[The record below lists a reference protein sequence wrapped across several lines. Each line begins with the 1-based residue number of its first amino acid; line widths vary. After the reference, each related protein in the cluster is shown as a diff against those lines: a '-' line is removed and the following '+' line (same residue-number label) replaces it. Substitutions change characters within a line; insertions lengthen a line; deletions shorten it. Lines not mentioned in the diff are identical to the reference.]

1 MIIYEFKEG
10 QGLGNQLWCYFSL
23 RSIAKHLDI
32 SFFHFNLKLFKGK
45 KFQVK
50 ILSNFNKK
58 GKMHYGELFIKG
70 KSKKEIFFTRI
81 LILGVR

>member
-32 SFFHFNLKLFKGK
+32 SFFHYNLKLFKGK
-45 KFQVK
+45 RLMK
-50 ILSNFNKK
+50 LSSNEYT
-58 GKMHYGELFIKG
+58 GDLCGIKVLRETEVYD
-70 KSKKEIFFTRI
+70 K
-81 LILGVR
+81 